1 MYHII
6 RILVHCRSVRW
17 QFRRRF
23 LIMCAILSWVNS
35 IDRFNWHQLPIADY
49 FVQVLPWGLRMFP
62 LATVVQVFCVYDKI
76 LVHGTVEMLL
86 HCQLWTWNL
95 SGLGLLI
102 RILFDLAAPTFAMK
116 LRQFSESPWAFD
128 LDVNPCSSQITL
140 RCSCFVDLNCLWA
153 GGIPVT

>member
-1 MYHII
+1 
-6 RILVHCRSVRW
+6 
-17 QFRRRF
+17 
-23 LIMCAILSWVNS
+23 
-35 IDRFNWHQLPIADY
+35 
-49 FVQVLPWGLRMFP
+49 MFP

-102 RILFDLAAPTFAMK
+102 RILFDLAAPTCAMK

-128 LDVNPCSSQITL
+128 LDVNPLFVPDHIEMFLFCRLELLVSWRDSCDIALGCLGIKRALNVAFLQWHTVSLQGSFAKI
-140 RCSCFVDLNCLWA
+140 RCSKIGCCKAKHVHSCSIL
-153 GGIPVT
+153 P